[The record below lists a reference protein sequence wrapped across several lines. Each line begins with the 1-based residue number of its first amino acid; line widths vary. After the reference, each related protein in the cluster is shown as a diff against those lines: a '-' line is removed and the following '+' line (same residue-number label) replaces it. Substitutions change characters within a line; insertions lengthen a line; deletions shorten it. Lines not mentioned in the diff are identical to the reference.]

1 MLVIYIGIYGQYTM
15 TNPEAIAAA
24 IARNVHAHRTRRSWT
39 LDALATRSGV
49 SKGMLVQIEQARTN
63 PSIATLCRIADA
75 LGVSVPRLVEVD
87 ESPPVRIVRAADAA
101 ELWHGLPGSAATV
114 LMGSEGP
121 DQTEMWDWRIAPGD
135 GYDGAAHPPGSR
147 EILYVLAGALTLMLG
162 AEAHTVAK
170 GDTLLFRADRPHR
183 YENTGKS
190 PLRFIMV
197 VIEPSRARS

>member
-1 MLVIYIGIYGQYTM
+1 M
-15 TNPEAIAAA
+15 TDPNAIAAA
-24 IARNVHAHRTRRSWT
+24 IARNVHALRTRRSWT

-101 ELWHGLPGSAATV
+101 ELWHGLPGSLATV
-114 LMGSEGP
+114 LIGAEGP

-135 GYDGAAHPPGSR
+135 GYDGTAHPPGTR
-147 EILYVLAGALTLMLG
+147 EILYVLGGTLTLVLG
-162 AEAHTVAK
+162 AESHVAAR

-183 YENTGKS
+183 YTNAGKAA
-190 PLRFIMV
+190 LRFVMV
-197 VIEPSRARS
+197 VIEPARGRS

>member
-1 MLVIYIGIYGQYTM
+1 MAVIYIDIYGQYTM
-15 TNPEAIAAA
+15 TDPDAIAAA
-24 IARNVHAHRTRRSWT
+24 IARTVHALRTRRSWT

-101 ELWHGLPGSAATV
+101 ELWHGLLGSVAT
-114 LMGSEGP
+114 LLIGS
-121 DQTEMWDWRIAPGD
+121 DQSEVWDWRIAAGD

-147 EILYVLAGALTLMLG
+147 EMLYVLTGSLTLTLG
-162 AEAHTVAK
+162 SDTHTIAR
-170 GDTLLFRADRPHR
+170 GDSLVFRADRTHR
-183 YENTGKS
+183 YANGGKA